1 VVAQGCDTACT
12 TDAGFAEAVAAAN
25 KAEAV
30 LLVVGESWDMSGE
43 AKSRSDIG
51 LPGQQA
57 RLFDALAATGK
68 PVVVAIMAGRPLT
81 FNNVA
86 DKAAA
91 VLYTWFAGSQGGNAI
106 ADVLF
111 GDYNPSGKLPMSF
124 PRSVGQIPLAYTQY
138 NTGRPVQDPK
148 NIVYKSAYIDSP
160 NTPRYAFGHGLSY
173 TSFEYGGLAL
183 SQPRMGPGDKV
194 TVSFTLTNTGER
206 AGEEVAQ
213 LYLRDPVASIV
224 RPLMELKGFQKV
236 RLEPGEKRTLR
247 FTIDRDTVSFHDR
260 RSQWVAEPGEVAI
273 MVGGASDAIK
283 LKGSLNVLAK

>member
-1 VVAQGCDTACT
+1 
-12 TDAGFAEAVAAAN
+12 
-25 KAEAV
+25 
-30 LLVVGESWDMSGE
+30 MSGE

-86 DKAAA
+86 DNAAA

-194 TVSFTLTNTGER
+194 TVSFTLTNTGGR

-283 LKGSLNVLAK
+283 LKGSLTVLAK